1 MPVHP
6 DAAAVKQHRPVRAV
20 CDRPVDG
27 TADGW
32 RQRNQ
37 HDLGTFAAHAKHPVA
52 VLPAQ
57 VGDVRAGASK
67 IRSPSRPSMA
77 TSAKSGG
84 GPPV

>member
-27 TADGW
+27 TADDW
-32 RQRNQ
+32 RQRKQ

-52 VLPAQ
+52 VLLAQ
-57 VGDVRAGASK
+57 VVMSALAASK
-67 IRSPSRPSMA
+67 IPRPSRPSMA
-77 TSAKSGG
+77 TTVKSGG